1 MAPDNTGQAAA
12 FQLTPSRRA
21 TEETH
26 VTEGRKNIST
36 HALTEGDHIDVYC
49 IVWYNISTHALTEG
63 DGIVR
68 VSLCKV
74 YIFQLTPSRRATRPA
89 KDLLRTSQFQ
99 LTPSRRATFVRLVQS
114 FCFGISTHAL
124 TEGDIRMIR
133 SCDFP
138 VISTHA
144 LTEGDGIPERNSKP
158 ALEFQLTPSRRA
170 TFSAIVSLSFSAY
183 FNSRPHG
190 GRRQCVYICAVTV
203 YFNSRPHGGRPR
215 TGVISGDSTAIS
227 THALTEGD
235 LSPFTYCPLSML
247 FQLTPSRR
255 ATFAPFFLSFKNK
268 DFNSRPHGG
277 RRYLRAA
284 TVS

>member
-1 MAPDNTGQAAA
+1 MTY
-12 FQLTPSRRA
+12 T
-21 TEETH
+21 
-26 VTEGRKNIST
+26 
-36 HALTEGDHIDVYC
+36 ALC
-49 IVWYNISTHALTEG
+49 
-63 DGIVR
+63 GI
-68 VSLCKV
+68 
-74 YIFQLTPSRRATRPA
+74 IFQLTPSRRATALCAYPCAKFTYFNSRPHGG
-89 KDLLRTSQFQ
+89 
-99 LTPSRRATFVRLVQS
+99 RRSCLCFWLV
-114 FCFGISTHAL
+114 FCSISTHAL

>member
-1 MAPDNTGQAAA
+1 MLLRAGKT

-21 TEETH
+21 TTL
-26 VTEGRKNIST
+26 TYT
-36 HALTEGDHIDVYC
+36 ALC
-49 IVWYNISTHALTEG
+49 
-63 DGIVR
+63 GI
-68 VSLCKV
+68 
-74 YIFQLTPSRRATRPA
+74 IFQLTPSRRATALCAYPCAKFTYFNSRPHGGRR
-89 KDLLRTSQFQ
+89 LLPHLFY
-99 LTPSRRATFVRLVQS
+99 PIYHFNSRPHGGRRKFPVNVRLCKYFNSRPHGGRRGGSGGSGCPVD
-114 FCFGISTHAL
+114 ISTHAL